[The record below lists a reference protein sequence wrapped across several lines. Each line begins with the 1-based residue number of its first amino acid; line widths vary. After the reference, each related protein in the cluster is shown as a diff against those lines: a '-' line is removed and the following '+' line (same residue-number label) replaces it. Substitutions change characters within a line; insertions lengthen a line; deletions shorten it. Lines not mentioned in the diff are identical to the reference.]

1 MASRGGPPSVRALI
15 SLFAA
20 VIALAASSAVA
31 EAATNPFQIRVAA
44 GYHGALKL
52 GAWMPVTV
60 DVANSG
66 PQFDGTLDIAT
77 NTSLPG
83 KGGPPAGVAIYQTP
97 LSLAPGATKHISTYV
112 SEDFGGTVD
121 VRIVSSA
128 GQVVQSAQTSIS
140 PTVSG
145 LLVGVLSDNPTALDS
160 IATIHPAGVSPTL
173 LHLSSADLPDSALIL
188 RAFDL
193 VALDD
198 FSTDTLTAA
207 QRSALL
213 DYVAEGGAL
222 LLSTGGSWRKT
233 LGGLPDGIVPMR
245 ITGST
250 VLANSPALGG
260 VANVEVATGPL
271 ANGATTWLDEG
282 GLPLLV
288 ESGFGLGQVEMATF
302 DWAQGTIVA
311 SSDADALL
319 RQTVVRATYG
329 GSNLGGIT
337 SVNPIKGGFGNSVA
351 ARGGGLS
358 QALANV
364 PALDLPAWWLIGVVV
379 LVYVLLVGP
388 VNYFVLRAIG
398 RRALAWVTIPVI
410 AVVASGGAYGAT
422 ILTKG
427 TAVVANE
434 ITIVHTQP
442 GWERAYSEQY
452 TGIVTPTRGDFEIG
466 GGDRGRMISPI
477 DYFSNPGLTNV
488 GAVRVNT
495 ATGHITLPAM
505 TAFTLRG
512 FATEEIGAAPSV
524 AASAELSGGQV
535 KGTIKNASAMTFTD
549 GIVFSGTG
557 YQKIGELAPGGT
569 VSFAVTPAA
578 STVIGPP
585 TYMQVYRNNLC
596 CGGPAGNSP
605 DVERINEARSSILG
619 TLSNVNY
626 GGVTVSV
633 APVVVLWTQ
642 HPLEQVTVNGA
653 QPRQYVENAVVVNV
667 PIGQFG
673 AGTIPA
679 GVVVA
684 RVVDVDA
691 QLTPA
696 GPPGLMIVNSG
707 SVTYSFQPALA
718 AGKRLSGVS
727 LSSTNPY
734 GGKFVGPNGPTTP
747 GVVKAQVWDWTTS
760 NWIDVSYSDSGTTT
774 VPSEAVNPSTG
785 EVRLKLSSDGQFTTA
800 FLSMTGTVS

>member
-1 MASRGGPPSVRALI
+1 MASRGGPLSVRALI
-15 SLFAA
+15 SGLAA
-20 VIALAASSAVA
+20 VIALAASSAVT
-31 EAATNPFQIRVAA
+31 EAATNPFQITVAA
-44 GYHGALKL
+44 GYHGAVKL
-52 GAWMPVTV
+52 GAWMPITV

-83 KGGPPAGVAIYQTP
+83 RGGPPAGVAVYQTP

-121 VRIVSSA
+121 VRIVSST
-128 GQVVQSAQTSIS
+128 GQLVQSAQTALS
-140 PTVSG
+140 PTVAG

-173 LHLSSADLPDSALIL
+173 LHLSNADLPDSALIL

-250 VLANSPALGG
+250 VLASSRALGG
-260 VANVEVATGPL
+260 VSNVEVATGPL
-271 ANGATTWLDEG
+271 AVGAHTWLDEG

-288 ESGFGLGQVEMATF
+288 ESAVGLGQVEMATF

-311 SSDADALL
+311 SSDSDALL
-319 RQTVVRATYG
+319 RQTVVRSTYG
-329 GSNLGGIT
+329 GSNPGGIS

-351 ARGGGLS
+351 SRGGGLS

-388 VNYFVLRAIG
+388 VNYFVLRGIG
-398 RRALAWVTIPVI
+398 RRALAWVTIPLI
-410 AVVASGGAYGAT
+410 AIVASGGAYGAT
-422 ILTKG
+422 LLTKG
-427 TAVVANE
+427 TAVIANE
-434 ITIVHTQP
+434 IAIVHTQP

-466 GGDRGRMISPI
+466 GTRGRMVSPI
-477 DYFSNPGLTNV
+477 DYFSNPGLSNV
-488 GAVRVNT
+488 GAVRINT
-495 ATGHITLPAM
+495 ATGSITLPAM

-512 FATEEIGAAPSV
+512 FATEEIAAAPSIG
-524 AASAELSGGQV
+524 ASAELSGGQV
-535 KGTIKNASAMTFTD
+535 KGTIRNASAMSFTD

-557 YQKIGELAPGGT
+557 YQKIGPLGPGGT
-569 VSFAVTPAA
+569 LSFAVTPAA
-578 STVIGPP
+578 STVVGPP
-585 TYMQVYRNNLC
+585 VYMQVYRNNLC
-596 CGGPAGNSP
+596 CSGPAGNSP
-605 DVERINEARSSILG
+605 DVERINETRSSILG

-626 GGVTVSV
+626 GPVAVSA

-653 QPRQYVENAVVVNV
+653 QPRRYVENAVVLNL

-673 AGTIPA
+673 AGTIPT
-679 GVVVA
+679 GVVLG
-684 RVVDVDA
+684 RVIDVDA

-696 GPPGLMIVNSG
+696 GPPGLIVANSG
-707 SVTYSFQPALA
+707 TVIYSFQPALA
-718 AGKRLSGVS
+718 AGKRLGAVS

-734 GGKFVGPNGPTTP
+734 GGKFIGPNGASTP
-747 GVVKAQVWDWTTS
+747 GVVKGQVWDWTTS
-760 NWIDVSYSDSGTTT
+760 SWIDVSYADGGTTT
-774 VPSEAVNPSTG
+774 VPPEAVNPSTG
-785 EVRLKLSSDGQFTTA
+785 EVRLKLSSDGQFTTS
-800 FLSMTGTVS
+800 FLSMSGTIS

>member
-1 MASRGGPPSVRALI
+1 MASRGRPLSVKALI
-15 SLFAA
+15 SGFAV
-20 VIALAASSAVA
+20 VIALAASSAVT
-31 EAATNPFQIRVAA
+31 EAATDPFQITVAA
-44 GYHGALKL
+44 GYHGAVKL

-60 DVANSG
+60 DVANRG
-66 PQFDGTLDIAT
+66 QDFHGTLDIAT
-77 NTSLPG
+77 NTSVSG
-83 KGGPPAGVAIYQTP
+83 KGGPPAGVAVYQTP

-112 SEDFGGTVD
+112 TQDFAGTVD
-121 VRIVSSA
+121 VRIVSST

-140 PTVSG
+140 PTVAG

-173 LHLSSADLPDSALIL
+173 LHLTSADLPDSALIL
-188 RAFDL
+188 RGFDL
-193 VALDD
+193 FALDD

-207 QRSALL
+207 QRSAIV
-213 DYVAEGGAL
+213 DYVAEGGSL

-250 VLANSPALGG
+250 VLANSRALGG

-271 ANGATTWLDEG
+271 AGGASTWLDEG

-288 ESGFGLGQVEMATF
+288 ESAVGLGQVEMATF

-319 RQTVVRATYG
+319 RQTVVRSTYG
-329 GSNLGGIT
+329 SSNPGGVA
-337 SVNPIKGGFGNSVA
+337 SANPIKGGYGNSVA
-351 ARGGGLS
+351 SRGGGLS

-388 VNYFVLRAIG
+388 VNYFILRAIG
-398 RRALAWVTIPVI
+398 RRALAWVTIPLI
-410 AVVASGGAYGAT
+410 AIVASGGAYGAT
-422 ILTKG
+422 LLTKG

-434 ITIVHTQP
+434 ITIVHIQP

-452 TGIVTPTRGDFEIG
+452 TGIVTPTRGDYEIG
-466 GGDRGRMISPI
+466 GGSHGRMVSAI
-477 DYFSNPGLTNV
+477 DYFSNPGLANV
-488 GAVRVNT
+488 GAVRINT
-495 ATGHITLPAM
+495 ATGSITLPAM

-512 FATEEIGAAPSV
+512 FATEQIAAAPSLM
-524 AASAELSGGQV
+524 ASAELSGGQV
-535 KGTIKNASAMTFTD
+535 KGTIRNASVMTFTD

-557 YQKIGELAPGGT
+557 YQRIGPLGPDGT

-585 TYMQVYRNNLC
+585 AYMQVYRNNLC
-596 CGGPAGNSP
+596 CSGPAGNSP
-605 DVERINEARSSILG
+605 DVERINETRSSILG
-619 TLSNVNY
+619 TLPNVNF
-626 GGVTVSV
+626 GGVTVSA

-653 QPRQYVENAVVVNV
+653 QPRQYVENAVVLNL

-673 AGTIPA
+673 AGTIPT
-679 GVVVA
+679 GVVLG
-684 RVVDVDA
+684 RVIDVDA
-691 QLTPA
+691 QLTQA
-696 GPPGLMIVNSG
+696 GPPGLMIANSG
-707 SVTYSFQPALA
+707 TVIYSFQPTLA
-718 AGKRLSGVS
+718 AGKRLGNVS
-727 LSSTNPY
+727 LTSTNPY
-734 GGKFVGPNGPTTP
+734 GGKFVGPNGPATP
-747 GVVKAQVWDWTTS
+747 GVLKGQVWDWTALS
-760 NWIDVSYSDSGTTT
+760 WIDVSYADAGTTT
-774 VPSEAVNPSTG
+774 VPPEAVNPSTG
-785 EVRLKLSSDGQFTTA
+785 EVRLKLSSDGQFTTS
-800 FLSMTGTVS
+800 FLSMSGTVS